1 MKYEE
6 RYTDAEL
13 AKVVE
18 QSMVYMCACPA
29 QVAVSVRR
37 LRELYRYQLRCVAN
51 PENDQRVH
59 AQIAQSTIE
68 SHSIMQDCLDKIIEL
83 EAWDRNTLEMPE
95 GLRKRQLQEMLSDEV
110 GE

>member
-1 MKYEE
+1 
-6 RYTDAEL
+6 
-13 AKVVE
+13 
-18 QSMVYMCACPA
+18 
-29 QVAVSVRR
+29 
-37 LRELYRYQLRCVAN
+37 LRCVAN

-83 EAWDRNTLEMPE
+83 EAWDRNTMEMPE